1 MAEQTKQAAATTE
14 KKPAAKKAGKKKK
27 RLASVNGMA
36 YIHSTL
42 NNTIVTITDMAGN
55 AIKWASAGT
64 IGYKGS
70 KKATPYAAGI
80 AAEQCAKEAMALGLK
95 TVAVR
100 CNGIG
105 RGKDT
110 AIRSLAAA
118 GLQITEIA
126 DITPIP
132 HNGCRPPK
140 KPR

>member
-1 MAEQTKQAAATTE
+1 MAEQTKQAAATE
-14 KKPAAKKAGKKKK
+14 KKPAAKKSGKKKK

-36 YIHSTL
+36 HIHSTL
-42 NNTIVTITDMAGN
+42 NNTIVTITDNNGN
-55 AIKWASAGT
+55 AIAWSSSGV

-70 KKATPYAAGI
+70 KKSTPYAAGI
-80 AAEQCAKEAMALGLK
+80 AAESCAKAAMAMGLK
-95 TVAVR
+95 SVAVR

-126 DITPIP
+126 DVTPIP

>member
-1 MAEQTKQAAATTE
+1 MAEKKITKR
-14 KKPAAKKAGKKKK
+14 PAGKKKK
-27 RLASVNGMA
+27 KLASVNGMA
-36 YIHSTL
+36 HIHSTL
-42 NNTIVTITDMAGN
+42 NNTIVTITDNNGN
-55 AIKWASAGT
+55 AIAWSSSGV

-70 KKATPYAAGI
+70 KKSTPYAAGL
-80 AAEQCAKEAMALGLK
+80 AAEACAKQAMLMGLK

-126 DITPIP
+126 DVTPLP